1 VPGKKFVL
9 LRFSALAALVLC
21 WAGVVPAQAENNG
34 DYAAAN
40 KPVTDKWAVV
50 VGISK
55 FANPSINLRYP
66 AKDARDFYNYLISKG
81 NFAPDHVRLL
91 LDEEATRD
99 RILDV
104 LGDSWLPRVALPDD
118 LVVIFISSHGSSSD
132 SDICGVNY
140 VVAHD
145 TNPDKLFTTGI
156 PMKALAETIKE
167 RVHSER
173 VLVVL
178 DTCHAGGASES
189 KGLTRQANADA
200 QALAQGTGQMVVC
213 SSDKNQVSWEGK
225 NMTNSVF
232 TRNLIDAFQE
242 KGETVPV
249 AQVFDAVKEKVQEQ
263 VIRERGVVQ
272 TPVVETTRWSGR
284 ELVLGVPPT
293 RPRRVP
299 PEVAMLASAPV
310 AVPAPQAAMRPAQTA
325 VQPPLRAS
333 VQPPLNQLS
342 VLPNN
347 KSGSGASRSPRDAA
361 SASAQDFL
369 RYHFKMVGER
379 RFVDAWDDLGS
390 KYRSRFKGDM
400 QAYIASVSRHK
411 WLSYTASD
419 SEFSILPQQGAYI
432 RVRVRMNSLTGFN
445 GYWIYS
451 LSKVGGLWAIED
463 VAVG

>member
-1 VPGKKFVL
+1 
-9 LRFSALAALVLC
+9 
-21 WAGVVPAQAENNG
+21 
-34 DYAAAN
+34 
-40 KPVTDKWAVV
+40 
-50 VGISK
+50 
-55 FANPSINLRYP
+55 
-66 AKDARDFYNYLISKG
+66 
-81 NFAPDHVRLL
+81 
-91 LDEEATRD
+91 
-99 RILDV
+99 
-104 LGDSWLPRVALPDD
+104 
-118 LVVIFISSHGSSSD
+118 
-132 SDICGVNY
+132 
-140 VVAHD
+140 
-145 TNPDKLFTTGI
+145 
-156 PMKALAETIKE
+156 MKALAETIKE

-310 AVPAPQAAMRPAQTA
+310 AVPAPQAAIRPAQTA
-325 VQPPLRAS
+325 VKPPLRAS

-361 SASAQDFL
+361 SASAQD
-369 RYHFKMVGER
+369 
-379 RFVDAWDDLGS
+379 
-390 KYRSRFKGDM
+390 
-400 QAYIASVSRHK
+400 
-411 WLSYTASD
+411 
-419 SEFSILPQQGAYI
+419 
-432 RVRVRMNSLTGFN
+432 
-445 GYWIYS
+445 
-451 LSKVGGLWAIED
+451 
-463 VAVG
+463 